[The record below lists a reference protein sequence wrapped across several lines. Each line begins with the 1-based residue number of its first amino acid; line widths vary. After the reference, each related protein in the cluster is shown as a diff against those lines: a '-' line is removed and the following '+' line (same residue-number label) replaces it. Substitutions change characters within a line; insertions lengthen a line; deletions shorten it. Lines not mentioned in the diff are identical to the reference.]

1 MVYINADI
9 QKLDILRDNKNK
21 SGIYC
26 WENKITGKL
35 YIGSA
40 KNITNRLYDYFN
52 NKYTE
57 FILRKT
63 RSLILESILKY
74 GFGNFHFYILA
85 YCGDNRNE
93 LAYWEQYY
101 MDLLNPEYNL
111 RKFAYSPLGYKH
123 SAETILKLKTYIR
136 SPQQLAKMRA
146 SKELDGNII
155 ILININNFNIK
166 KYPSLNSAARDLN
179 VSKQILLYYI
189 KKDSIYKNT
198 HLIIK
203 LIKFNF

>member
-1 MVYINADI
+1 
-9 QKLDILRDNKNK
+9 
-21 SGIYC
+21 
-26 WENKITGKL
+26 
-35 YIGSA
+35 
-40 KNITNRLYDYFN
+40 
-52 NKYTE
+52 
-57 FILRKT
+57 
-63 RSLILESILKY
+63 
-74 GFGNFHFYILA
+74 
-85 YCGDNRNE
+85 
-93 LAYWEQYY
+93 